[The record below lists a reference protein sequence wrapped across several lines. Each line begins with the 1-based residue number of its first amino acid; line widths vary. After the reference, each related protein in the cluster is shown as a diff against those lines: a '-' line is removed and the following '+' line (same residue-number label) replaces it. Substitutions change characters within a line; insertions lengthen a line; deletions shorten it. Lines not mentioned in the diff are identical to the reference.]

1 MNREEAKLVLDAH
14 TLNVDTGPVDPYVYE
29 ALDFMRGDPEL
40 EKWYTAR
47 HASDERIA
55 EAIAAMEVPAHLRE
69 RLLTLETASPSNVV
83 PMPPR
88 RWNMLLALAAAL
100 ALAFTG
106 VLWMNRNHPAEMPKW
121 ESDSLAMVKGLDSG
135 KNSLD
140 HRTHDLGEIKG
151 FLANAAVPTPEGLPP
166 NLPTHPPVGCKSFKA
181 AGLPSSVV
189 CFEIAPG
196 VLAHLVTV
204 SAGPGVSGA
213 LVGKPQFAE
222 NGAWHTAVWSD
233 GKQTYILGTRAEMKQ
248 LKQLFG

>member
-14 TLNVDTGPVDPYVYE
+14 TLDAATCAEDPQYRE
-29 ALDFMRGDPEL
+29 AAALLREDSEL

-55 EAIAAMEVPAHLRE
+55 EAVAAMEVPAHLRE
-69 RLLTLETASPSNVV
+69 RLLALDGALPSNVV
-83 PMPPR
+83 ELPKR

-121 ESDSLAMVKGLDSG
+121 ESDSLAMVQGLDSG

-140 HRTHDLGEIKG
+140 RQTHDLNEIRG
-151 FLANAAVPTPEGLPP
+151 YLAKAAVPTPEGLPP
-166 NLPTHPPVGCKSFKA
+166 KLPTHPPVGCKSFKA

-213 LVGKPQFAE
+213 QVGKPQFAQ